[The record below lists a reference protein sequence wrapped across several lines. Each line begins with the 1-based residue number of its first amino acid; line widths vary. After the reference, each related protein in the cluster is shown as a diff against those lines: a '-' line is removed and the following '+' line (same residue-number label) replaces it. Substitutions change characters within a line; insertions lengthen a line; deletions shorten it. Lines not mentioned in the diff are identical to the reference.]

1 MRMNATR
8 VKGSFAWRLAARRW
22 RRLWRDHPP
31 SIWLLL
37 LTIPTVLITL
47 SPSLYILI
55 NAWQGGIDTWMDL
68 LSQRVPRLLWNTLRL
83 AGVVTVSS
91 VMIGTALALLIA
103 RTDLPGRRWWRLLLA
118 LPLVIP
124 PYVGALTFII
134 TVGPRGWLTQAL
146 GFPLF
151 PLYGSLVGT
160 GLVLTLFC
168 YPYAY
173 LMVLAT
179 LRRMGGNLE
188 EAARSCGLSR
198 YQVLLKA
205 ILPALRPAMGAA
217 ALLIALYVLADFG
230 AVAMLRYDTFVSSIY
245 FQITGRFDRSA
256 ASILATLL
264 MLITLTLLY
273 LESRTRY
280 QFRFS
285 PEQTIQRQAQQIPLG
300 KWKIPAQALV
310 LVVFASSV
318 VLPFAVMGY
327 WSIEG
332 VKQGALN
339 SRFVGF
345 IMNSV
350 FVAGLASLACMGAAL
365 PLVYLRSRH
374 AAVVS
379 NLLNQAVMINYALP
393 GVIIGFGLISCF
405 SRYFTFLY
413 ATPWLVVMACFIRFL
428 PHSLQTATA
437 AMHQMPARLDETG
450 RSLGLGSLQVLWKVL
465 LPLMMPSLM
474 AGGALVFV
482 STLKE
487 LPATLL
493 LRPPGFDTLAVRIW
507 SEAHEGF
514 YAQAAPAALLILV
527 VSIFPLNY
535 LMKGD

>member
-1 MRMNATR
+1 MNANP
-8 VKGSFAWRLAARRW
+8 VKHDSVRRWAGRGW
-22 RRLWRDHPP
+22 RRLWRDNPP
-31 SIWLLL
+31 SIWLLF
-37 LTIPTVLITL
+37 LTLPTVLITAIPL
-47 SPSLYILI
+47 LYILV
-55 NAWQGGIDTWMDL
+55 NARQGGVDTWIHV
-68 LSQRVPRLLWNTLRL
+68 LSQRVPRLLWNTVRL
-83 AGVVTVSS
+83 AAVVTFAS
-91 VMIGTALALLIA
+91 VFTGTALALLIA

-134 TVGPRGWLTQAL
+134 TVGPRGWLTRAL

-151 PLYGSLVGT
+151 PLYGSLFGT

-173 LMVLAT
+173 LIVLSA

-198 YQVLLKA
+198 RQVLLKA
-205 ILPALRPAMGAA
+205 ILPVLRPATGAA
-217 ALLIALYVLADFG
+217 ALLIALYVISDFG

-245 FQITGRFDRSA
+245 YQITGRFDRSA
-256 ASILATLL
+256 ASVLATLL
-264 MLITLTLLY
+264 ILITLTLLY
-273 LESRTRY
+273 LEMRTRHR
-280 QFRFS
+280 FRFS
-285 PEQTIQRQAQQIPLG
+285 SDRTIQRQSQQIPLG
-300 KWKIPAQALV
+300 KWKIPALISV
-310 LVVFASSV
+310 LLLFISSV

-327 WSIEG
+327 GSIEG
-332 VKQGALN
+332 IRQGALD

-345 IMNSV
+345 MLNSL
-350 FVAGLASLACMGAAL
+350 FVAGVTALACTGTAL

-374 AAVVS
+374 AAIGS
-379 NLLNQAVMINYALP
+379 NLLNQAVMLNYALP
-393 GVIIGFGLISCF
+393 GVIIALGLISFF

-413 ATPWLVVMACFIRFL
+413 ATPWLVVTACFIRFL
-428 PHSLQTATA
+428 PHSLQAATA
-437 AMHQMPARLDETG
+437 AMHQMPPRLDEAG
-450 RSLGLGSLQVLWKVL
+450 RSLGLSSLHVLRSVL
-465 LPLMMPSLM
+465 LPGMMPSLL
-474 AGGALVFV
+474 AGGSLVFV

-514 YAQAAPAALLILV
+514 YTQAAPAALLILI
-527 VSIFPLNY
+527 VSILPLNY